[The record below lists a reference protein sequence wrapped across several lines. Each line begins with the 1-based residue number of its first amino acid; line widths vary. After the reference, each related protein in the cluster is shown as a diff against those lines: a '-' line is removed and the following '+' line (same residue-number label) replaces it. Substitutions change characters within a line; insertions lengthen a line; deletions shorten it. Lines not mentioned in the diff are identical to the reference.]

1 MKLETAAHWRQT
13 MKLYH
18 DVCPVSGLPGSH
30 PPVPALSVS
39 PTLSLESCVLA
50 SSVWVS
56 SCTSASAHGLEEP
69 SRERVVFVGPPPLW
83 LAEDRTLAPFTSKT
97 RVLLILSR
105 SAALLKNECS
115 QVSKFIIKL
124 QINYF
129 VLKCLKFFF
138 KYSKQQTLK
147 YFLLYVTIQLIP
159 QNAI

>member
-1 MKLETAAHWRQT
+1 MF
-13 MKLYH
+13 
-18 DVCPVSGLPGSH
+18 VGLP
-30 PPVPALSVS
+30 
-39 PTLSLESCVLA
+39 
-50 SSVWVS
+50 
-56 SCTSASAHGLEEP
+56 
-69 SRERVVFVGPPPLW
+69 PPPW